1 MRHLIVLVNLVFAAA
16 AFADDMPAAPA
27 VAAPS
32 GPDYTDC
39 TRIPTRS

>member
-1 MRHLIVLVNLVFAAA
+1 MRHLIVLVSLVFAAA
-16 AFADDMPAAPA
+16 AFADLPAAPA

-32 GPDYTDC
+32 GPDYSDC